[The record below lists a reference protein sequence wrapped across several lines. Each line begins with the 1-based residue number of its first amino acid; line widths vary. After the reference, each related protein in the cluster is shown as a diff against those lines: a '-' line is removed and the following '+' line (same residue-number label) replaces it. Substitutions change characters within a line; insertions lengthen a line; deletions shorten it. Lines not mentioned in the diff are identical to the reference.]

1 MRTGLAINA
10 MSHTLVLEEAMT
22 TTTNGK
28 SGKGLSDGVISEL
41 ATYFDVV
48 PGHENELRAASER
61 FTERVRSFSAT
72 DPDRAIRTGLRDTR
86 LVIFDDGKRLLW
98 ATTFETE
105 WDPYI
110 DDAIL
115 AVGIRYFLDWMQHT
129 TQGQKIMEWAD
140 SYGGAAKLDA
150 MPEESVRKAT
160 VRLKEILQSVQSPAV
175 AYFNVFNAWTMSQV
189 FKALR
194 LQEAFQQVLDD
205 PAAEQALQHPALKPL
220 LELAAD

>member
-1 MRTGLAINA
+1 
-10 MSHTLVLEEAMT
+10 MT
-22 TTTNGK
+22 STITTK
-28 SGKGLSDGVISEL
+28 SGKGISDGVISEL

-48 PGHENELRAASER
+48 SGHEDELRAACER

-72 DPDRAIRTGLRDTR
+72 DPDRAVRTGLRDTR
-86 LVIFDDGKRLLW
+86 LVIFDDGKRLMW

-105 WDPYI
+105 WDPYV

-115 AVGIRYFLDWMQHT
+115 AVGIRYVLDWMQHT
-129 TQGQKIMEWAD
+129 AQGEAILDWVE
-140 SYGGAAKLDA
+140 SYGGAAKLEE

-160 VRLKEILQSVQSPAV
+160 PRLKEILQSVQSPAV
-175 AYFNVFNAWTMSQV
+175 AYFNVFNRWTMPQV
-189 FKALR
+189 FKAMR
-194 LQEAFQQVLDD
+194 LAEAFQQVLDD